1 MFEVRD
7 RSLLW
12 RGGTETLLVEPWG
25 EGAVRVRSRLGD
37 VIDTDWALLPAPE
50 TDATVTVDGDTATLV
65 CGAITVVARQS
76 VGRDWQA
83 GQLGFDCRLEFR
95 DADDR
100 ILLSELSGG
109 GALKRDARRFEP

>member
-50 TDATVTVDGDTATLV
+50 TDATVTVDGIPMPGLL
-65 CGAITVVARQS
+65 ARFS
-76 VGRDWQA
+76 KTPGRIRWA
-83 GQLGFDCRLEFR
+83 G
-95 DADDR
+95 
-100 ILLSELSGG
+100 
-109 GALKRDARRFEP
+109 RDARGEAAG